1 MVSYIPI
8 SIIPR
13 PKLSI
18 EFVPK
23 KIQNSVGV
31 YNYSKLYDDQKY
43 LIVGIEIP
51 PVIEISISKNF
62 TINTVNHNDSVSD
75 INLIVEF
82 DGQHV
87 FNVFSNPS
95 LHALI
100 INGVEYHEYYI
111 TNISNN
117 WKLFWEN
124 IFNLSTTDKVIFR
137 TFNS

>member
-18 EFVPK
+18 EFIPK

-31 YNYSKLYDDQKY
+31 YNYSKLYDDEKY

-51 PVIEISISKNF
+51 PIIEISVSKNF
-62 TINTVNHNDSVSD
+62 TINTVNQNNSVLD
-75 INLIVEF
+75 IDLIVEF
-82 DGQHV
+82 DGQYV

-100 INGVEYHEYYI
+100 INGVEYHEYSI
-111 TNISNN
+111 VDTFNN
-117 WKLFWEN
+117 WKLFWGN